1 MPAAYIVALVIAV
14 SVLSALVVALV
25 MRRSMAITTARL
37 SENDVEPLRD
47 ANAELERRLLLEEQK
62 AARVAELEPVLA
74 ERVGSDRISLRGNPQ
89 GRKITSN
96 GRGIRR
102 MSGLERKA

>member
-1 MPAAYIVALVIAV
+1 MPAAYVVALVIAA
-14 SVLSALVVALV
+14 SVLTALAVVLI
-25 MRRSMAITTARL
+25 MRRSMTIAAARQR
-37 SENDVEPLRD
+37 ENDVEPLRET
-47 ANAELERRLLLEEQK
+47 NVELERRLLLEQQK